1 LTTTIMIFLLST
13 INLGINLQYAFA
25 NMGMTGWNSAD
36 GILIDLPESAALLI
50 VDAVLIY
57 RCWTVYG
64 NSWRIVC
71 LPITFWFCTIAG
83 TILNVYYDH
92 QMVVEMERG
101 LDIVASGVRSADAL
115 IGLYASNIAT
125 NVFSTSAIIYK
136 IVSVTNNSGRSK
148 RFHNTVR
155 ILAESGIIYAL
166 MTVFALIGS
175 ILEATWDP
183 NNCKGCLIMAIS
195 DVTNFSVAGITF
207 NLILIRVN
215 QDRARVTD
223 TYADTG
229 DVNKKEPISRLRFQ
243 TNLTTQT
250 STNVS
255 TNLSNEHHYEDTVV
269 ERGEEA

>member
-1 LTTTIMIFLLST
+1 MLTTTIMIFLLST

-36 GILIDLPESAALLI
+36 GILIDLPESTALLI

-71 LPITFWFCTIAG
+71 LPITFWFCTVTS
-83 TILNVYYDH
+83 TILNIYYDH
-92 QMVVEMERG
+92 QMVEEMERG

-136 IVSVTNNSGRSK
+136 ILSIGGRSK
-148 RFHNTVR
+148 RIHNTIR

-195 DVTNFSVAGITF
+195 DVTNFSIAGITF

-223 TYADTG
+223 TYTEPG
-229 DVNKKEPISRLRFQ
+229 DANKRETTPRLRFH
-243 TNLTTQT
+243 TNSTTQM
-250 STNVS
+250 STCLS
-255 TNLSNEHHYEDTVV
+255 THLSNEFSEREDSI
-269 ERGEEA
+269 RGS